1 MNIEYIL
8 LTIIILFVIYLLSYH
23 NEHLNYDENT
33 FMTLKEQKIQ
43 LDLLNNQYD
52 NSVPEDERITN
63 DFDNRDVML
72 YKMSF

>member
-63 DFDNRDVML
+63 DFDKRDVLL
-72 YKMSF
+72 YRMSF

>member
-23 NEHLNYDENT
+23 NEHLDYDENT